1 MDREEKRREKRKR
14 NEIGKK
20 RREER
25 SENMQE
31 GKETRMEVVA
41 RLGRFKKTLFWKNL
55 APHV

>member
-41 RLGRFKKTLFWKNL
+41 RCREKRRG
-55 APHV
+55 